1 MAVREDMATSS
12 VDAAPLTDPA
22 PAAARVR
29 AWLPSAEVVTHHC
42 RAAAT
47 APGALWDAA
56 RSIRLDD
63 TGALGR
69 LVRWRIPGTPGDL
82 PYAELFARQP
92 FTVLEEGDDWS
103 VSGLCG
109 PIWTLARDYPELRDR
124 EEFLRWAAPGT
135 VRVGFAHWVEPA
147 PEGAGAVLC
156 SEARVQAVD
165 RRAALRLRSLWLA
178 VGPFERLIG
187 AEPLALATRR
197 ARGET

>member
-1 MAVREDMATSS
+1 MATPS
-12 VDAAPLTDPA
+12 VDAAPRTDPA
-22 PAAARVR
+22 PAAVRLR
-29 AWLPSAEVVTHHC
+29 AWLPSAEVVTHHR
-42 RAAAT
+42 RAAGA
-47 APGALWDAA
+47 APEALWRAA
-56 RSIRLDD
+56 RSIRLDE

-82 PYAELFARQP
+82 PYAELFARAP
-92 FTVLEEGDDWS
+92 FTVLEEGEHWS

-109 PIWTLARDYPELRDR
+109 RIWTLARDYPELRDR

-135 VRVGFAHWVEPA
+135 VRVGFAHWVQPD
-147 PEGAGAVLC
+147 GGGAVLC

-187 AEPLALATRR
+187 AEPLALAARR
-197 ARGET
+197 AHGQA